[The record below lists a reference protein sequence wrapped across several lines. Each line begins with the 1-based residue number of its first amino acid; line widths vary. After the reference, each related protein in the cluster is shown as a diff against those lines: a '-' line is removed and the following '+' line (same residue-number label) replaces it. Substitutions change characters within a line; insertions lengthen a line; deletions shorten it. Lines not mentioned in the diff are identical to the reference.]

1 MNDRIGDVS
10 CDAAT
15 DMPRARSDA
24 APAKCEKRTAGKS
37 ALCESMRPT
46 AKDRCSTRSQM
57 FCNLATFAALVR
69 LGRRLFAV
77 SLDDA
82 EDGVLAD
89 AEVTGNPAIA
99 ATFLDGRKNL
109 GRELV

>member
-1 MNDRIGDVS
+1 MAPVCLQIVCN
-10 CDAAT
+10 
-15 DMPRARSDA
+15 PRYESPQSVR
-24 APAKCEKRTAGKS
+24 KRPHAQTQQTHPLS